1 MRAQRLATSLAAVLS
16 VACAGC
22 ASDFAPIEAPR
33 SPSAPPPPAKPAKAP
48 PSPME
53 FTSSDL
59 PGLRVEHLVSLTTRD
74 GQTLRGR
81 LRDLG
86 DELEVAGAQGK
97 TIVSKADVAQLRT
110 LSEGVPTRIPPALL
124 GEKERESSSPR
135 GAEAVPDPVQ
145 EISARG
151 AGDLSES
158 LLATN
163 MARIRGEL
171 DRLDDLRRESEL
183 PRDLQLAAKE
193 ERILARGRLE
203 PLSLEQR
210 QPLTPIALDEYL
222 RAGLGNN
229 LGLLVAL
236 IQADVTREGIPRAL
250 ATFDPALQVQ
260 GTLNKQRQPNLA
272 GRGGALGQTGIT
284 DGISVGSTLSQRLP
298 LGTSLSLAWVE
309 SRQDQ
314 PRGVPPTYQ
323 PSLTFQVNQPLLR
336 GAGLQVNLAPIEIA
350 RLNAEGSDA
359 DYVRAA
365 LQAVLTLESAY
376 WDVVL
381 AEWDLR
387 VQHRNMSGAIAQYD
401 SEKQRLRAR
410 TTTQLSL
417 LVARS
422 GVAQRRENIIN
433 AETNLEASRDQLLRL
448 AFPASDA
455 EKWRLRL
462 AAVELP
468 QLEGGIGLDVGAAVA
483 RALNRRPDHYRA
495 LLNLEVARK
504 NLLVAENGAL
514 PAVNLVGSWKAEG
527 LGRQH
532 HSGWTRLGSG
542 RFYTWSMGVEVELPL
557 LLRSERAQLRAARKA
572 LQQAEASL
580 RDTEA
585 QVVLEVRTAI
595 RQVRSAFRRIDA
607 ARRNRRLLQER
618 LDATRELVRA
628 GRATNRFVQDDL
640 SELAAAES
648 AEMRAYVDYR
658 LALTRLRVAEGT
670 SLDPWLGE
678 LDPRVRR
685 ILERRA
691 RLGY

>member
-1 MRAQRLATSLAAVLS
+1 MRSSTLLALGLCGAFV
-16 VACAGC
+16 GC
-22 ASDFAPIEAPR
+22 ASDFAAIEAPP
-33 SPSAPPPPAKPAKAP
+33 SPHAPPPPAEPNP
-48 PSPME
+48 SSPSPME
-53 FTSSDL
+53 FSSVDL
-59 PGLRVEHLVSLTTRD
+59 PGLRVERRVELTTRD
-74 GQTLRGR
+74 GRRLEGR

-86 DELEVAGAQGK
+86 DELAVEGADRAT
-97 TIVSKADVAQLRT
+97 TIVSKADVTQLRS
-110 LSEGVPTRIPPALL
+110 LDEGVATRIPPALL
-124 GEKERESSSPR
+124 GEEPVSTSPA
-135 GAEAVPDPVQ
+135 GVQPLPDPVQ
-145 EISARG
+145 EVSLVPAQ
-151 AGDLSES
+151 DLSES

-163 MARIRGEL
+163 MERISGEL
-171 DRLDDLRRESEL
+171 SRLDALRSKAKLRR
-183 PRDLQLAAKE
+183 DLSLEPPE

-210 QPLTPIALDEYL
+210 QPLTPIALEEYQ

-236 IQADVTREGIPRAL
+236 IQADVSREGIPRAL
-250 ATFDPALQVQ
+250 AVFDPALQVQ
-260 GTLNKQRQPNLA
+260 GTINKQRQPNLA
-272 GRGGALGQTGIT
+272 GTGGALGQTGIT
-284 DGISVGSTLSQRLP
+284 DGISVGSTLRQRLP
-298 LGTSLSLAWVE
+298 LGTNLSLAWVE
-309 SRQDQ
+309 SRMDQ

-323 PSLTFQVNQPLLR
+323 PSLTFQINQPLLR

-359 DYVRAA
+359 EYVLAA

-387 VQHRNMSGAIAQYD
+387 VQHRNMSGALSQYR

-410 TTTQLSL
+410 TTTQLSM

-433 AETNLEASRDQLLRL
+433 AETNLEATRDQLLRL

-455 EKWRLRL
+455 NKWRLRL

-468 QLEGGIGLDVGAAVA
+468 QLEGGIGLDVGASVA

-514 PAVNLVGSWKAEG
+514 PAVNLVGSWRAEG

-557 LLRSERAQLRAARKA
+557 LLRSERAQLRAARKS
-572 LQQAEASL
+572 LEQAEVTL

-640 SELAAAES
+640 SELATAES

-670 SLDPWLGE
+670 SLDPWLSG